1 MTDLAFLLFRTLFI
15 TTMTVGMMA
24 SLTEFRFGLRKLL
37 CIMALYSLW
46 VLGSSLALL
55 VLLWCLSR
63 RWYERKGAAR
73 V

>member
-1 MTDLAFLLFRTLFI
+1 MVDPYAILPRMMCVVIGVLPNNMPARPGNLTFSAELLDP
-15 TTMTVGMMA
+15 A
-24 SLTEFRFGLRKLL
+24 SLAPGLG
-37 CIMALYSLW
+37 I
-46 VLGSSLALL
+46 SLALL

>member
-1 MTDLAFLLFRTLFI
+1 MLKKWVAIVLAI
-15 TTMTVGMMA
+15 
-24 SLTEFRFGLRKLL
+24 
-37 CIMALYSLW
+37 
-46 VLGSSLALL
+46 SLALL